1 MKIVRDCDKLTVTD
15 IEQLDSAHAA
25 AFQTA
30 LREVLA
36 ANVRQID
43 LDLSQTVS
51 LDCGGLGALLALR
64 KGVGSAML
72 VVRLHNPPQPAQR
85 LLRLTQTDQ
94 AFTVME

>member
-1 MKIVRDCDKLTVTD
+1 MKIVRDCDKLTVSD

-30 LREVLA
+30 LREALA
-36 ANVRQID
+36 GNVRQID
-43 LDLSQTVS
+43 LDLSQTIS

-64 KGVGSAML
+64 KRAGSAKL
-72 VVRLHNPPQPAQR
+72 VMRLRNPPQPAQR
-85 LLRLTQTDQ
+85 LLRLTHTDR